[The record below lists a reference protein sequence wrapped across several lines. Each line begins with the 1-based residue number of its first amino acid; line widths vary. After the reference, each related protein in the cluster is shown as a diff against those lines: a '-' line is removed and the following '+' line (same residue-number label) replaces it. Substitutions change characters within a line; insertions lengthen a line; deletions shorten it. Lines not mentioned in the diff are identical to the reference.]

1 MAIFNEL
8 STDLMI
14 LNEKKTREEYARRRF
29 KEKYNFEPDKP
40 GSNTGT
46 ITDKAGKKYKVNMKP
61 GKMFT
66 ITGGEIDTP
75 TSAEI
80 YGDNA
85 KDSIINLD
93 KNFFRIKGSHKG
105 ERRDAILQHEI
116 GHQNL
121 HNTHAENKT
130 VDKKNRTME
139 VYKNVV
145 SGSVKD
151 NFGADIS
158 SDKDV
163 DMSAYGGKRA
173 HEARKDINDQ
183 GETAK
188 HYAKKLGSKEERKQR
203 NADLEVA
210 KHYEKKSPHANAAEY
225 EADRFAANRTSER
238 AVKKGIRNAH
248 KLARK
253 DYDKTFDEIT
263 GGYGDEDYRKEFKKN
278 MNNSAEVDM
287 RQRSKALKD
296 DAMRKAKSYK

>member
-8 STDLMI
+8 ATDLMI
-14 LNEKKTREEYARRRF
+14 LNEKKTQEEYARRRF

-46 ITDKAGKKYKVNMKP
+46 ITDKAGKKYKVDMKP
-61 GKMFT
+61 GKMDA
-66 ITGGEIDTP
+66 GMGKIDIP

-85 KDSIINLD
+85 KDSKINID
-93 KNFFRIKGSHKG
+93 KNFFKVKGSHKG
-105 ERRDAILQHEI
+105 ERRDAMLQHEI

-121 HNTHAENKT
+121 HNAHAENKT

-139 VYKNVV
+139 VYKNVTK
-145 SGSVKD
+145 GNVKD
-151 NFGADIS
+151 NSGADIS
-158 SDKDV
+158 SDEDV
-163 DMSAYGGKRA
+163 GLITYDGKNA
-173 HEARKDINDQ
+173 HEKRKEINDQ

-238 AVKKGIRNAH
+238 AIKKGVRNAY

-253 DYDKTFDEIT
+253 DYDKTFDAIT
-263 GGYGDEDYRKEFKKN
+263 GGYGTKDSRKEFKKD
-278 MNNSAEVDM
+278 MNNTAEVDM

>member
-8 STDLMI
+8 ATDLMI

-46 ITDKAGKKYKVNMKP
+46 ITDKAGKKYKVDMKP
-61 GKMFT
+61 GKMDV
-66 ITGGEIDTP
+66 GLGEIDIP

-85 KDSIINLD
+85 KDSKINID
-93 KNFFRIKGSHKG
+93 KNFFKIKGSHKG
-105 ERRDAILQHEI
+105 ERRDAMLQHEI

-121 HNTHAENKT
+121 HNAHAENKT

-139 VYKNVV
+139 VYKNVAK
-145 SGSVKD
+145 GYVKD
-151 NFGADIS
+151 NSGVDVS

-163 DMSAYGGKRA
+163 NRITSDGKSA
-173 HEARKDINDQ
+173 HEKRKEINDN

-210 KHYEKKSPHANAAEY
+210 KHYEKKSPHANAFEY

-238 AVKKGIRNAH
+238 AVKKGVSNAY

-253 DYDKTFDEIT
+253 DYDKTFDAIT
-263 GGYGDEDYRKEFKKN
+263 GGYGYGYGRKEFNKN
-278 MNNSAEVDM
+278 MNNTAEVDM

>member
-8 STDLMI
+8 ATDLMI

-46 ITDKAGKKYKVNMKP
+46 ITDKAGKKYKVDTKP
-61 GKMFT
+61 GKTYAGM
-66 ITGGEIDTP
+66 GKIDTP
-75 TSAEI
+75 TNAEI
-80 YGDNA
+80 YGDDA
-85 KDSIINLD
+85 KDSKINLD
-93 KNFFRIKGSHKG
+93 KNFFKLKGSHKG

-121 HNTHAENKT
+121 HNTNAENKT

-145 SGSVKD
+145 SSSVKD
-151 NFGADIS
+151 NLGGDMS
-158 SDKDV
+158 SDEDVGLIAYYKDNP
-163 DMSAYGGKRA
+163 
-173 HEARKDINDQ
+173 HESRKEINDQ

-210 KHYEKKSPHANAAEY
+210 KHYEKKSPHANAMEY
-225 EADRFAANRTSER
+225 EADRFAANRTSEK
-238 AVKKGIRNAH
+238 AIKKGVRNVY
-248 KLARK
+248 KFTRK
-253 DYDKTFDEIT
+253 DYDKTFDAIT
-263 GGYGDEDYRKEFKKN
+263 GGHGDEDDRKEFKKN
-278 MNNSAEVDM
+278 MNNAAEVDM
-287 RQRSKALKD
+287 KQRSKALKD